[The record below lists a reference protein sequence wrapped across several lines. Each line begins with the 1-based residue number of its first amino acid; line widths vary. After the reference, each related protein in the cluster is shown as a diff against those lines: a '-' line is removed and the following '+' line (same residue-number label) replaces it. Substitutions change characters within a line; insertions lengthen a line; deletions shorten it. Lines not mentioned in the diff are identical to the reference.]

1 MNTPFNHVA
10 LSTLVL
16 AMACT
21 KSADSSD
28 TADAPSAP
36 IEARPPLAGEL
47 LISQLYTS
55 GAAPAGGTDHY
66 FSDQFIEL
74 ANAVDVPLDLS
85 GIRIANVYG
94 MAGAINP
101 GSAPDSFREER
112 PDEVV
117 MSTVWRLPVGT
128 ELAPD
133 DALLIAHDGANHRP
147 FSTIDLSGAHFEAYA
162 EQSGRDE
169 DSPTVAN
176 LESVVYNGGYDW
188 LMTVFGPSVVIVD
201 ATSELG
207 EADGFF
213 GPLPTVDATAVIDG
227 VDTLM
232 DADSEAFKRLPDSID
247 AGFAWHD
254 GPYTGT
260 ALHRVRE
267 GDAWQDTNNS
277 TADFELG
284 LPEPTLP
291 TGTDAVFGDPW
302 VELGTGTTEWE
313 SLDDGD
319 TVAIVYGPQGGW
331 HIDATLRFGGFGPG
345 GVSIAY
351 EALGTDAERISF
363 VTQAELV
370 EFNVLEADDGWVRV
384 GDRIVLDIGDP
395 SEVVGREAILRVTA
409 ALGDQTWS
417 DERRVQIIDAR

>member
-1 MNTPFNHVA
+1 MRQHRWAF
-10 LSTLVL
+10 LSSMFVL
-16 AMACT
+16 PACT
-21 KSADSSD
+21 GETAVSD

-36 IEARPPLAGEL
+36 LEARAPSVGEL
-47 LISQLYTS
+47 LISQLYAS

-74 ANAVDVPLDLS
+74 VNAANVPLDLS
-85 GIRIANVYG
+85 GIRIANVHG
-94 MAGAINP
+94 MAGAFNP

-117 MSTVWRLPVGT
+117 MSTVWRVPDGT
-128 ELAPD
+128 ELAPNN
-133 DALLIAHDGANHRP
+133 ALLIAQDGANHRP
-147 FSTIDLSGAHFEAYA
+147 FSTIDLSSASFEAYV
-162 EQSGRDE
+162 EQSERDE

-207 EADGFF
+207 EADGYF

-227 VDTLM
+227 IDTLM
-232 DADSEAFKRLPDSID
+232 DADSEAFKRLPDAID
-247 AGFAWHD
+247 AGFTWHD

-260 ALHRVRE
+260 ALHRVRD

-277 TADFELG
+277 TADFERG
-284 LPEPTLP
+284 IPTPTLA
-291 TGTDAVFGDPW
+291 TGTESVFGDPW
-302 VELGTGTTEWE
+302 VELGTGTTQWE

-345 GVSIAY
+345 GISIAY
-351 EALGTDAERISF
+351 EDVGTDAERISF

-370 EFNVLEADDGWVRV
+370 EFNVLEADEGWVRV

-417 DERRVQIIDAR
+417 DERRVQIVDAR

>member
-1 MNTPFNHVA
+1 MRQHRWAF
-10 LSTLVL
+10 LSSMFVL
-16 AMACT
+16 PACT
-21 KSADSSD
+21 GETAVSD

-36 IEARPPLAGEL
+36 LEARAPSVGEL
-47 LISQLYTS
+47 LISQLYAS

-74 ANAVDVPLDLS
+74 VNAANVPLDLS
-85 GIRIANVYG
+85 GIRIANVHG

-117 MSTVWRLPVGT
+117 MSTVWRVPDGT
-128 ELAPD
+128 ELAPNN
-133 DALLIAHDGANHRP
+133 ALLIAQDGANHRP
-147 FSTIDLSGAHFEAYA
+147 FSTIDLSSASFEAYV
-162 EQSGRDE
+162 EQSERDE

-207 EADGFF
+207 EADGYF

-232 DADSEAFKRLPDSID
+232 DADSEAFKRLPDAID
-247 AGFAWHD
+247 AGFTWHD

-260 ALHRVRE
+260 ALHRVRD

-277 TADFELG
+277 TADFERG
-284 LPEPTLP
+284 IPTPTLA

-302 VELGTGTTEWE
+302 VELGTGTTQWE

-345 GVSIAY
+345 GISIAY
-351 EALGTDAERISF
+351 EAVGTDAERISF

-370 EFNVLEADDGWVRV
+370 EFNVLEADEGWVRV

-417 DERRVQIIDAR
+417 DERRVQIVDAR